1 MAGLLDHR
9 SSTYL
14 SIPEIRLWPPLTLI
28 TRKWQVLPV
37 TKHSDFRG
45 GHKKWAP
52 PTFNF
57 RNKLWLYLHNP
68 WQIGQVRLDH
78 MPWSFPSPSGSLWVK
93 SFHSFIQSLFLQAL
107 CMGLSVLRKLPL
119 QTWRPALSFRN
130 LSPNKGL
137 LKGNFLKKFIY
148 LFYIKTKVSSLSTPP
163 IPSPSLSPVSV

>member
-1 MAGLLDHR
+1 M
-9 SSTYL
+9 
-14 SIPEIRLWPPLTLI
+14 
-28 TRKWQVLPV
+28 LPV

-137 LKGNFLKKFIY
+137 LKGNFLKKIY
-148 LFYIKTKVSSLSTPP
+148 LFILHQDKSFLSLYPSYSLPKPLPCFCLERLRLSMGINKVWLIKLQ
-163 IPSPSLSPVSV
+163 

>member
-1 MAGLLDHR
+1 M
-9 SSTYL
+9 
-14 SIPEIRLWPPLTLI
+14 
-28 TRKWQVLPV
+28 LPV

-107 CMGLSVLRKLPL
+107 CMGLSILRKLPL
-119 QTWRPALSFRN
+119 QTWRPAPSFRD

-137 LKGNFLKKFIY
+137 LKGNFLKILFIY
-148 LFYIKTKVSSLSTPP
+148 FTSRQKFPLSLPLLFPP
-163 IPSPSLSPVSV
+163 QASPLFLFRKAQAFHGYQ